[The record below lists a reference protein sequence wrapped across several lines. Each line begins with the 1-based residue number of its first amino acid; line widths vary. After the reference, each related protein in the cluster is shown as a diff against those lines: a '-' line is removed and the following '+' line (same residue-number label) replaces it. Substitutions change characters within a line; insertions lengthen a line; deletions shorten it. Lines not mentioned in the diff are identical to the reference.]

1 MPPQPIYELILDVRA
16 TFRALRAASDA
27 MNEARG
33 VTAARRAVM
42 EFLAGHGPATV
53 PQIAEAKS
61 VTRQHIQTSAD
72 ELVARGLAVWS
83 DNPAHRRSRLLG
95 LSQQGRQVFDAIRR
109 EEAAYLDQ
117 VSAAMDTDTIEAGRR
132 ALRELQRGLTALARK
147 DGPDKADA

>member
-1 MPPQPIYELILDVRA
+1 MPPPIYELILDIRA

-72 ELVARGLAVWS
+72 ELVAQGLAAWS

-95 LSQQGRQVFDAIRR
+95 LSPQGARVFDEIRS
-109 EEAAYLDQ
+109 EESATLDQ
-117 VSAAMDTDTIEAGRR
+117 VSAGMDPTLIEAGRK
-132 ALRELQRGLTALARK
+132 ALQDLQRGLAALDRK
-147 DGPDKADA
+147 TGSNKDAA

>member
-27 MNEARG
+27 MNEGRG

-53 PQIAEAKS
+53 PQIAEAKA

-72 ELVARGLAVWS
+72 ELVAQGLAVWS
-83 DNPAHRRSRLLG
+83 DNPAHRRSRLLA
-95 LSQQGRQVFDAIRR
+95 LSAQGTEIFEAIRR

-117 VSAAMDTDTIEAGRR
+117 VSAAMDPDTIEAGSR
-132 ALRELQRGLTALARK
+132 ALQELQRGLAALGRK
-147 DGPDKADA
+147 DGPDKAEA